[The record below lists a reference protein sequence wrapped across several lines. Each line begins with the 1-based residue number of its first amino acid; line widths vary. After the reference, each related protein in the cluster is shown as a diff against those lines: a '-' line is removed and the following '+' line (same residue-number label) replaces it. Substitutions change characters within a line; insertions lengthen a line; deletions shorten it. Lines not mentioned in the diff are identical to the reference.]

1 MLRQLRHPNIIKFLS
16 SDESDN
22 QIVYM
27 LAEAVVPLV
36 EVIQEV
42 TPVEV
47 TAGLR
52 DVAKAL
58 DFMHNRVSV
67 TNFAF

>member
-27 LAEAVVPLV
+27 LAEAVAPLV

-42 TPVEV
+42 IPVEV

-52 DVAKAL
+52 D
-58 DFMHNRVSV
+58 
-67 TNFAF
+67 FATAA